1 MITVLIGISGS
12 GKSTYANKLRQRICS
27 TDRYVDMY
35 AKAMGVSYEESFDQ
49 IQLLGLFGELND
61 MFYADIDDAIRL
73 DEDFIIDR
81 TNLTGGARRHLIRKL
96 RTISE
101 KYNKPIIIKGVVF
114 DYDKEKILSQL
125 KKREEEEN
133 KRIPEAVMEKQFIA
147 FEPPIIEEGFDILE
161 KLR

>member
-35 AKAMGVSYEESFDQ
+35 AKAMDVSYEESFDQ

-81 TNLTGGARRHLIRKL
+81 TNLTGGSRRHLIRKL
-96 RTISE
+96 KTISE

-114 DYDKEKILSQL
+114 DYDKEKILLQL
-125 KKREEEEN
+125 KKREAEEN
-133 KRIPEAVMEKQFIA
+133 KRIPESVMEKQFVA
-147 FEPPIIEEGFDILE
+147 FEPPSVEEGFDILE
-161 KLR
+161 HLK